1 MKYYIDFE
9 AAKYVEE
16 IISVGVVREDG
27 KTFYSLVKP
36 KEGKITNAL
45 IELTGLTKEKLNDAQ
60 ILKKF
65 LKNYMIGFLI
75 SQKITFLNFILGVVV
90 M

>member
-16 IISVGVVREDG
+16 IISVGAVREDG

-36 KEGKITNAL
+36 KEGKIYTITL
-45 IELTGLTKEKLNDAQ
+45 REK
-60 ILKKF
+60 
-65 LKNYMIGFLI
+65 
-75 SQKITFLNFILGVVV
+75 
-90 M
+90 